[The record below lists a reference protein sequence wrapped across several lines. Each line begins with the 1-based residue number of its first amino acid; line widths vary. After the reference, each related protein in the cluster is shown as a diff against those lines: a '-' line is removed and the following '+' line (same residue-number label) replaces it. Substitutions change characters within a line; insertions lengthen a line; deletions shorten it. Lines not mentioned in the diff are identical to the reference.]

1 MATELEIARQVRDGI
16 LPSPQKVGTMW
27 IFDLRISGSGAAFR
41 PSIKEF
47 VWRDPSIV
55 LSEETIARVAGLPV
69 IWGHPEEV
77 SKLNSKEF
85 GERAIGSVMLP
96 YVSGDELRGVC
107 RIYDADAAQLMTE
120 TQLSTSPGVVF
131 GPDSNSKSFKV
142 EDGHS
147 LLFEGDPAIW
157 DHIAVLGVGK
167 DGTGDLGVWD
177 KGGPPTGV
185 LTTALTQENEMAED
199 DKAAAARDDAAK
211 LDAVLDALK
220 GLSGRMDSYDAARKD
235 AEEKKAEEER
245 ADKARK
251 DAAEAEERAKADR
264 ARRDAAR
271 KDRFGARKD
280 GESDEDMKKRFD
292 ADEDAARKDAM
303 EEGCDE
309 TVAADR
315 ARKDRKDAETAEEAR
330 ALEKANK
337 AREDAARKDAAGA
350 NAEIA
355 DLKSQLAALTAS
367 MREVTRQTSAADR
380 DALAQAQS
388 KFDSVAAMHGER
400 ADPPLPGESPLAY
413 RKRNLDRFKKHSA
426 QFKDSRF
433 DSLDTAMLEPIEKII
448 VDEAVEAAR
457 KDSTSGA
464 GLMFAEHYNDDA
476 GRKITKWHGD
486 PMAWMQ
492 HFMTGAQVG
501 KFIRPQRGI

>member
-1 MATELEIARQVRDGI
+1 MPTELDIARSIRDGV
-16 LPSPQKVGTMW
+16 LPSPQKIGTMW
-27 IFDLRISGSGAAFR
+27 LWDTRITGTGAAYR
-41 PSIKEF
+41 AGLKEF
-47 VWRDPSIV
+47 VWRDPSLFLTDEFV
-55 LSEETIARVAGLPV
+55 ARCNGLPL
-69 IWGHPEEV
+69 IWNHPEKT
-77 SKLNSKEF
+77 SKLNSEEF
-85 GERAIGSVMLP
+85 GNRVIGTVMLP
-96 YVSGDELRGVC
+96 YIKGDEVRGVC
-107 RIYDADAAQLMTE
+107 RVYDDQAIDAMNRD
-120 TQLSTSPGVVF
+120 QLSTSPGVVF
-131 GPDSNSKSFKV
+131 SPT
-142 EDGHS
+142 DGNQTFELPEGHTFLIEGIPS
-147 LLFEGDPAIW
+147 LL
-157 DHIAVLGVGK
+157 DHSAVC
-167 DGTGDLGVWD
+167 DAGVWD
-177 KGGPPTGV
+177 KAAKPSGI
-185 LTTALTQENEMAED
+185 LTSALNESDSMTDEQ
-199 DKAAAARDDAAK
+199 KAAAAREDAAK
-211 LDAVLDALK
+211 LDKVLAHLDSLGK
-220 GLSGRMDSYDAARKD
+220 RMDSYDASRKD

-251 DAAEAEERAKADR
+251 DAAEAEEKAKADR

-292 ADEDAARKDAM
+292 AEEDAARKDAM

-315 ARKDRKDAETAEEAR
+315 ARKDRKDAETADEAR

>member
-1 MATELEIARQVRDGI
+1 MPTELDVARSIRDGV
-16 LPSPQKVGTMW
+16 LPSPQKIGTMW
-27 IFDLRISGSGAAFR
+27 LWDIRISGSGAAYR

-55 LSEETIARVAGLPV
+55 LSDETVARVAGLPV
-69 IWGHPEEV
+69 IWRHPEEV
-77 SKLNSKEF
+77 SKLNSEEF
-85 GERAIGSVMLP
+85 GARVIGTVMLA

-107 RIYDADAAQLMTE
+107 RIYDSEAIRRMAGS
-120 TQLSTSPGVVF
+120 QLSTSPGVVF
-131 GPDSNSKSFKV
+131 GPESHGQSFKV

-147 LLFEGDPAIW
+147 LLFEGDPQIW
-157 DHIAVLGVGK
+157 DHIAVLGEGEA
-167 DGTGDLGVWD
+167 GVWD
-177 KGGPPTGV
+177 KLSDPSGV
-185 LTTALTQENEMAED
+185 LTTALTQGTEMAED

-235 AEEKKAEEER
+235 AEEKER
-245 ADKARK
+245 EDRARK
-251 DAAEAEERAKADR
+251 DAADAEEKAKADR

-292 ADEDAARKDAM
+292 ADEDDARKDAM
-303 EEGCDE
+303 EEGCEE

-426 QFKDSRF
+426 QFKESRF

-457 KDSTSGA
+457 KDSAGGA
-464 GLMFAEHYNDDA
+464 GLLFAEHYHDDA

-486 PMAWMQ
+486 NLAWMAP
-492 HFMTGAQVG
+492 FMTDGISG
-501 KFIRPQRGI
+501 SFIRPQRGI